1 MKYLYNANQHGRAQ
15 MDTEIN
21 NMIVSCKEFAIGF
34 IQDWGVYFSTCPS
47 PSCLGCD
54 LWMKAYDLL
63 PKGRKFIHLL
73 MFLISE
79 FGEIKK
85 GSELLF

>member
-1 MKYLYNANQHGRAQ
+1 
-15 MDTEIN
+15 
-21 NMIVSCKEFAIGF
+21 
-34 IQDWGVYFSTCPS
+34 
-47 PSCLGCD
+47 
-54 LWMKAYDLL
+54 MKAYDLL